1 MTEYRFFSVLEHAC
15 IDDYMALFSSAFPS
29 NDKLDRAYL
38 EWLYVDNPDGRAVGM
53 DAYLDGQL
61 AAHYVTIPRQYRL
74 GDTVFKALLSVNT
87 ATHPA
92 HQRRGLFKRLAEAT
106 YELGASQG
114 FHFVLGAANENSTH
128 GFIRS
133 LDFAL
138 LGQIRMVAWNTTPA
152 TTQDCLRL
160 DSRAEW
166 LDWRLRRPG
175 ATYRLSRSSGGII
188 RIQTRLSG
196 VGVTL
201 GFASALTLPTALNN
215 AAVRTL
221 PWLPNLTPVFP
232 VPKGAIQ
239 LPDRIH
245 PSPWNVIFRP
255 LSPRGRDLDTGLLQY
270 DGLAMDT
277 F

>member
-1 MTEYRFFSVLEHAC
+1 MSAYSFFPILEQAN
-15 IDDYMALFSSAFPS
+15 INDYITLFSSAFPG
-29 NDKLDRAYL
+29 NDKLDRSYL
-38 EWLYVDNPDGRAVGM
+38 EWLYVENPDGPAVGM
-53 DAYLDGQL
+53 DAYLGDQL

-74 GDTVFKALLSVNT
+74 GDTVFRALLSVNT
-87 ATHPA
+87 ATHPM

-106 YELGASQG
+106 YDVGRAQG
-114 FHFVLGAANENSTH
+114 FHFVLGAANANSTH

-138 LGQIRMVAWNTTPA
+138 LGKIRMVAWNTKPA
-152 TTQDCLRL
+152 PTQDCLKL
-160 DSRAEW
+160 DSRPEW

-175 ATYRLSRSSGGII
+175 ANYRLTRSTGGMVRIQARSGGI
-188 RIQTRLSG
+188 
-196 VGVTL
+196 GVTL
-201 GFASALTLPTALNN
+201 GFASASTLSTQLNN
-215 AAVRTL
+215 AAVQTL
-221 PWLPNLTPVFP
+221 PWLPNLTPIFP
-232 VPKGAIQ
+232 VPKGAVR

-255 LSPRGRDLDTGLLQY
+255 LSLNGKELDTRLLHY